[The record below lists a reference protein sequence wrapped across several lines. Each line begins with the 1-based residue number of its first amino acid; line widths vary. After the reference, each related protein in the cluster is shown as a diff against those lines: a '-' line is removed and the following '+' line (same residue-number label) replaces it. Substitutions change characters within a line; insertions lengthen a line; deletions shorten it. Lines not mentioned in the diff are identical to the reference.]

1 MNARLAYIGAALL
14 LLVGAAAGCSK
25 KSKGGPT
32 GPGTGTVRVVATDAP
47 AVLNAVNL
55 VIRQVACQRAGV
67 TDTTAGW
74 EVLSN
79 DSMKVNLLSLRN
91 GTFVTLAAGQVPPG
105 HYTQLRIL
113 VGSSSTVVSDSA
125 TFALTM
131 AASDGA
137 ITDSSSGG
145 FDVSAGGT
153 TEVGIDFQV
162 AQSVQ
167 EVTPGVW
174 LLTPKI
180 RVMQTNKA
188 GAITGTCT
196 PPTGATVYAI
206 GAAAD
211 TVNSTVPE
219 ANGRFALAL
228 LPAGNYTVLFRSTAV
243 GARDTSVT
251 ATVTAG
257 ATATVGTVTIPH

>member
-1 MNARLAYIGAALL
+1 MNARLAYVGAALL
-14 LLVGAAAGCSK
+14 LLVAAAAGCSK

-67 TDTTAGW
+67 TDSTGGW

-91 GTFVTLAAGQVPPG
+91 GTFVTLAQGSVPPG

-113 VGSSSTVVSDSA
+113 LGTGSTVVSDSA
-125 TFALTM
+125 TVALTM
-131 AASDGA
+131 AAGGSA
-137 ITDSSSGG
+137 ITDSSGGG
-145 FDVSAGGT
+145 FDVAAGGT
-153 TEVGIDFQV
+153 TEMGIDFQV

-167 EVTPGVW
+167 QVSPGVW
-174 LLTPKI
+174 MLTPHV
-180 RVMQTNKA
+180 RVLQTSKA

-196 PPTGATVYAI
+196 PPDGATVYAI
-206 GAAAD
+206 ASAD

-219 ANGRFALAL
+219 TNGRFALAL
-228 LPAGNYTVLFRSTAV
+228 LPAGNYTVLFRSTAA
-243 GARDTSVT
+243 GARDTTVT

-257 ATATVGTVTIPH
+257 ATATVGTVNIPH